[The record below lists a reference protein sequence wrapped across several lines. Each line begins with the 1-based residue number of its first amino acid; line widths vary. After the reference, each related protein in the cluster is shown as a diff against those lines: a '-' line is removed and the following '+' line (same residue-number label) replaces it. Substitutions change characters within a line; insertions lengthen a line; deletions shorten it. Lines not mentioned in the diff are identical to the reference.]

1 MNAPLAVAALILW
14 LLLAFLAIRVCRR
27 WAKERNAV
35 SIIYKNHSAIP
46 VKQYQLANFEAD
58 VSMLAKSAG
67 AMPSPKLSAEQQAQR
82 LASLRD
88 AWDT

>member
-35 SIIYKNHSAIP
+35 SIIYKNHPAIP
-46 VKQYQLANFEAD
+46 VKQYQLAD
-58 VSMLAKSAG
+58 VEGDLQPAIKPKPLAVNQ
-67 AMPSPKLSAEQQAQR
+67 PKLPLTPER
-82 LASLRD
+82 NV
-88 AWDT
+88 WDI